1 MVISKKQHDANRR
14 NSQNSTGPVT
24 QEGKAAAAMNAVTY
38 GLRTRKLIIKGE
50 NIADYWRLWS
60 SLEDEWQPET
70 PTERL
75 CLEQMSV
82 SQWLLARMAASE
94 HQIYEEDLTYQARF
108 DLLDRVARHVTR
120 YERSFTTALHELQ
133 RLQKERRQ
141 QQAAKAK
148 QTRQSAQPTA
158 PTNGQPAPDAA
169 EDHSAFSD
177 PAATDSR

>member
-38 GLRTRKLIIKGE
+38 GLRTRKLIITGE

-60 SLEDEWQPET
+60 GLEDEWQPET

-82 SQWLLARMAASE
+82 SQWMLARMAASE
-94 HQIYEEDLTYQARF
+94 QRIHEEDMTLQARF

-120 YERSFTTALHELQ
+120 FERSFYTALHELQ
-133 RLQKERRQ
+133 RLQKERRRQ
-141 QQAAKAK
+141 EAAKAK
-148 QTRQSAQPTA
+148 QTKSQPNH
-158 PTNGQPAPDAA
+158 PVPDAA

-177 PAATDSR
+177 PAATDTR